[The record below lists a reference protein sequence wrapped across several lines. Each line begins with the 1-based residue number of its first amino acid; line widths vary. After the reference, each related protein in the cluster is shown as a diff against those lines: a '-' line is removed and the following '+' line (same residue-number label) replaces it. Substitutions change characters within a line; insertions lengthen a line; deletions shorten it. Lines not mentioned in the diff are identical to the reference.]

1 MFIFFGL
8 YSQNQTRYE
17 RLGTNSG
24 LSQSSIY
31 KIIQDKKGFLWFAT
45 GDGLNRY
52 DGHNFKIYR
61 NDPSDPKTLSG
72 SEIFSVTEDD
82 LGNLWVGTRT
92 SGLNKIELATGK
104 ITRFIKGP
112 AGQDLSS
119 STIPSILKR
128 IRHLKPFIYVVWN
141 SCLICS
147 VLLFSVCSR
156 FKFFW
161 QK

>member
-1 MFIFFGL
+1 MKRLFFFL
-8 YSQNQTRYE
+8 ILCSVLSLQAQKQTRYE
-17 RLGTNSG
+17 RLSTASG

-72 SEIFSVTEDD
+72 SEIFTVAEDD
-82 LGNLWVGTRT
+82 EGNLWVGTRN

-104 ITRFIKGP
+104 ITRFTKGP
-112 AGQDLSS
+112 SGQDLSN
-119 STIPSILKR
+119 SI
-128 IRHLKPFIYVVWN
+128 FQVF
-141 SCLICS
+141 LIS
-147 VLLFSVCSR
+147 VKAKWAWLF
-156 FKFFW
+156 
-161 QK
+161 